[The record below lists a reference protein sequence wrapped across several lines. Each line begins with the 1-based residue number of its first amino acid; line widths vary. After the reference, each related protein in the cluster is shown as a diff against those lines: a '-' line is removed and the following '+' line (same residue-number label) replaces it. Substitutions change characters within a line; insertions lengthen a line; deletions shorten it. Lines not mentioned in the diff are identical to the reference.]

1 VLTAYGSYHIPFL
14 ASHAVRVLFGYV
26 VPGLGF
32 ALWLAFYFLVPIR
45 GRILAARVLEVGK
58 AWGYSPTHIRL
69 LMTVGAL
76 FFLISLSYVFRT
88 LLSLPTKE
96 FAEAPVKFETNVL
109 GTYRSSLSQ
118 VTQITIADQ
127 DGGTSVFVWPSSDI
141 RAKHVKDGD
150 TIRISGRA
158 WALGMYIESLELVR

>member
-1 VLTAYGSYHIPFL
+1 M
-14 ASHAVRVLFGYV
+14 LFGYV

-32 ALWLAFYFLVPIR
+32 ALWLAFYFLVPIK
-45 GRILAARVLEVGK
+45 GRTFATISLAVGRV
-58 AWGYSPTHIRL
+58 WGRPPYRTRL

-96 FAEAPVKFETNVL
+96 FAKTPVKFDTNVL
-109 GTYRSSLSQ
+109 STYQSSRSQ
-118 VTQITIADQ
+118 VTQVTISDQ
-127 DGGTSVFVWPSSDI
+127 DGRWSVFVWPSSDI
-141 RAKHVKDGD
+141 HAKHVKDGD
-150 TIRISGRA
+150 MIRISGRA